1 MSEFN
6 IKLDYDTAYGFF
18 KCILKQDYFNLK
30 KEAEGDDFEHHH
42 PEDQLVTLRT
52 MKGMETLFDYYFT
65 SDETRDIKNGVDPE
79 DRYIRT

>member
-30 KEAEGDDFEHHH
+30 KESEGDDFEHHH

-65 SDETRDIKNGVDPE
+65 SNEAQDIKNGIDPE
-79 DRYIRT
+79 NRYIRA